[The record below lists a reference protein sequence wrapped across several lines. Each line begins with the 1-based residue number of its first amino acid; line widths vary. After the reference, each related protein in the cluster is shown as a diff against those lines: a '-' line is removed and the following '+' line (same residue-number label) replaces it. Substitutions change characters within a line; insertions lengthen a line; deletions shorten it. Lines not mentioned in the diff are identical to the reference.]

1 MRSPSA
7 QALGLVVAV
16 CLAAALPRSASAD
29 TIYLKNGRKIAAS
42 HVVRE
47 NGQVSYET
55 SAGRMSLPVSIVD
68 KVVHED
74 ESLESTA
81 GTAADKAAHLPIA
94 PPNALARSADQE
106 TARAAVR
113 DGSIDLK
120 LLAKLESE
128 ADANPTPT
136 AVARVVA
143 AESAAA
149 QFGISVGDSEQAA
162 SHYNAGLRYA
172 PDDVGLLL
180 AAAYLHLRRSEYSAA
195 LNLLD
200 HARSIDP
207 DSPDVAKLSGWA
219 YYGLNRA
226 EDAVSEWKRALSVKP
241 DPEVQNALEKA
252 ERDAQEESTY
262 REGETSHFRLR
273 YNGGAAPE
281 LAREVLKTLE
291 TEFDVISATLNYDPP
306 EPIGVILYTNQ
317 AFMDITRAPSWVGA
331 LNDGRIRVPVEGLST
346 MTDELARVLKHE
358 LTHSFVAQKTSGRCP
373 VWLQEG
379 IAQYM
384 EGKRSRSAA
393 GMLSAAYEQHMEFSL
408 ASFET
413 SWMNLPRDIASTAYA
428 WSLAVVESIV
438 NVDGMVSV
446 ERILDRIAA
455 QSATEDAIHAV
466 LHDTYADLMQSTV
479 QYLRKAYR

>member
-1 MRSPSA
+1 
-7 QALGLVVAV
+7 
-16 CLAAALPRSASAD
+16 
-29 TIYLKNGRKIAAS
+29 
-42 HVVRE
+42 
-47 NGQVSYET
+47 
-55 SAGRMSLPVSIVD
+55 
-68 KVVHED
+68 
-74 ESLESTA
+74 
-81 GTAADKAAHLPIA
+81 
-94 PPNALARSADQE
+94 
-106 TARAAVR
+106 
-113 DGSIDLK
+113 
-120 LLAKLESE
+120 
-128 ADANPTPT
+128 
-136 AVARVVA
+136 
-143 AESAAA
+143 
-149 QFGISVGDSEQAA
+149 
-162 SHYNAGLRYA
+162 
-172 PDDVGLLL
+172 
-180 AAAYLHLRRSEYSAA
+180 
-195 LNLLD
+195 
-200 HARSIDP
+200 
-207 DSPDVAKLSGWA
+207 LSGWA

-241 DPEVQNALEKA
+241 DAEVQNALEKA

-393 GMLSAAYEQHMEFSL
+393 GTLSAAYEQHMEFSL